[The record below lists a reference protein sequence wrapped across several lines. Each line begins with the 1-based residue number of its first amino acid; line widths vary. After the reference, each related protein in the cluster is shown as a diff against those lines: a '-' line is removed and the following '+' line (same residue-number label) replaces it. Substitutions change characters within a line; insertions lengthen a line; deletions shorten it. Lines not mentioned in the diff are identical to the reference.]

1 MSAIKTKY
9 SPSINILRDN
19 DNVLNY
25 IPTKN
30 ANQAF
35 NNIIIDS
42 NSGIKSHVLI
52 GAYGTGKSSFLLAL
66 KQSLDRSFVHFSD
79 SKKLLNTIPKYEFI
93 SVVGDYTSFENF
105 FANYFKLGEKY
116 SSIDIIKALDK
127 EYKKANKKGVG
138 LAIIVDEFGKF
149 LEFSAKN
156 SPESELYFIQQLSEW
171 ANNVNNNTL
180 FITTLHQDF
189 SAYSLELN
197 KQQRQEWDK
206 VKGRIK
212 DVPFNEPVEQ
222 LLFLASERINQK
234 FKNKIIEKN
243 FTKLFECIESAK
255 AFPLKDYFEI
265 EFAKKL
271 YPFDILSASILTLAL
286 QRYGQN
292 ERSLFS
298 FIESND
304 HLGINE
310 FDYKEKGYYSV
321 PRVYDY
327 LLNGYYSFLTTK
339 YNPHYANWASIR
351 RALERIEGIFLDNGS
366 QQEAEDIIKL
376 IGLLNLFSNS
386 SAKLDPKFYSNYA
399 RYSLGI
405 KNPENLLSQLQNRK
419 IIRYVNHSFRY
430 ILSEGTDLDI
440 EIAIDDAGRLVEK
453 INNVV
458 NHLTPYFD
466 FPFISAKSIYYT
478 KGTPR
483 FFQFKLTESPINT
496 VPEGDIDGFINL
508 VFTEDTKSEKI
519 IEEASR
525 NCKEAILFGYYKN
538 TSGLKNLLFEIHKVK
553 KVIDININD
562 RVAVKELKSI
572 LDHYVILLNH
582 YVLDNLYS
590 DNGNVIWY
598 FNGVKLK
605 IKNRQQFNQQLSLIC
620 EQVYY
625 NTPIY
630 KNELVNKTKVSTQV
644 STARKK
650 LLSRLLINVN
660 QDDLGFTN
668 SEFPPEKS
676 IYLTLL
682 KNTKLHIISD
692 GLGSLKQPSESSF
705 NDLWETCIAFLNST
719 KNKERKISELITILS
734 SKPFKLKQG
743 FIDYWVPIF
752 LLSKSDEFA
761 LYDSTNYIPQ
771 ISNDIL
777 DLINRR
783 PVLFSIKAFD
793 VVGVKLELFNRYRIF
808 LNQSESSK
816 PNNKIFIQTIKPFL
830 GFYRDLPDY
839 AKKTNRLDKKTISLR
854 SVIAKA
860 KDPEK
865 AFFEDFPN
873 ALGFSIIDLQ
883 KKQELADKYITE
895 LQDSIREIRGAYDT
909 LIDRFEKYFIQ
920 EIIGSKENFPH
931 SRDIIIKRYEGLK
944 THLLLPHQKTFFS
957 RIQSS
962 IDDRKSWLSSI
973 AQSCIGKSLVSI
985 NDDEEV
991 LLFEKLKDII
1001 HELDN
1006 LSEISK
1012 EQVNEN
1018 LEEVMKFEMTT
1029 FDTGINKNILRI
1041 SREKTKE
1048 INKQILSLKSIL
1060 GKDKK
1065 VNIATLAKLLQE
1077 LLQND

>member
-66 KQSLDRSFVHFSD
+66 KQSLDRSFIHFND

-93 SVVGDYTSFENF
+93 SVVGNYTSFENF
-105 FANYFKLGEKY
+105 FANYFELGEKY
-116 SSIDIIKALDK
+116 SSNDIIKALDK
-127 EYKKANKKGVG
+127 EYKKANKKGLG

-171 ANNVNNNTL
+171 ANNVNNDTL

-234 FKNKIIEKN
+234 FKNKLIEKN

-351 RALERIEGIFLDNGS
+351 RALERIEGIFLDNDS
-366 QQEAEDIIKL
+366 QKEAEDIIKL
-376 IGLLNLFSNS
+376 IGLLNLFANS
-386 SAKLDPKFYSNYA
+386 SAKLEPKFYSNYA

-405 KNPENLLSQLQNRK
+405 KNPENILSQLQNRK

-453 INNVV
+453 ITNVV

-466 FPFISAKSIYYT
+466 FPFISAKSVYFT

-519 IEEASR
+519 IEEASH

-562 RVAVKELKSI
+562 RVAVKELQSI
-572 LDHYVILLNH
+572 LDHYVNLLNH

-598 FNGVKLK
+598 FNGAKLK

-644 STARKK
+644 SIARKK
-650 LLSRLLINVN
+650 LLTRLSININ
-660 QDDLGFTN
+660 QEDLGFTN

-682 KNTKLHIISD
+682 KNTKFHTVSD

-705 NDLWETCIAFLNST
+705 KDLWETCIKFLNST

-734 SKPFKLKQG
+734 TRPFKLKQG

-771 ISNDIL
+771 ISDDVL

-783 PVLFSIKAFD
+783 PGLFSIKAFD

-873 ALGFSIIDLQ
+873 ALGYSIIDLQ
-883 KKQELADKYITE
+883 KKDELADKYITQ

-909 LIDRFEKYFIQ
+909 LIDRFEKYFIN
-920 EIIGSKENFPH
+920 EIIGSKETFPH
-931 SRDIIIKRYEGLK
+931 NRDFVINRYKGLK
-944 THLLLPHQKTFFS
+944 THLLLPHQKTFFT
-957 RIQSS
+957 RIQSA

-985 NDDEEV
+985 NDEEEV

-1001 HELDN
+1001 YELDN

-1012 EQVNEN
+1012 EQINEKT
-1018 LEEVMKFEMTT
+1018 EEVIKLEMTS

-1041 SREKTKE
+1041 PKEKTKE